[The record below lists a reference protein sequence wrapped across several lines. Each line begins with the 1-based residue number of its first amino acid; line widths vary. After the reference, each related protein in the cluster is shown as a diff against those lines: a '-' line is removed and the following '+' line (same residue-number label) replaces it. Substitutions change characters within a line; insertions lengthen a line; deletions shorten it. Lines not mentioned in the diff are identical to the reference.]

1 MENQNDKLIKTLYFF
16 IAACGLL
23 MFFAIYDG
31 AQEVI
36 KQNKENSN
44 ISYSRHKNKTYV
56 YYFWNGKEY
65 IKADSQQFSILFTGE
80 VVNAYFTFGNK
91 EYSTLNYYKE
101 IN

>member
-1 MENQNDKLIKTLYFF
+1 MNNTLMKILYFLVTS
-16 IAACGLL
+16 CGLL
-23 MFFAIYDG
+23 ILFEIYDS
-31 AQEVI
+31 AQEAR

-44 ISYSRHKNKTYV
+44 ISYLQKKHKKYV

-65 IKADSQQFSILFTGE
+65 IKADGQQFRILFTGE
-80 VVNAYFTFGNK
+80 VVNAYFTSGNK